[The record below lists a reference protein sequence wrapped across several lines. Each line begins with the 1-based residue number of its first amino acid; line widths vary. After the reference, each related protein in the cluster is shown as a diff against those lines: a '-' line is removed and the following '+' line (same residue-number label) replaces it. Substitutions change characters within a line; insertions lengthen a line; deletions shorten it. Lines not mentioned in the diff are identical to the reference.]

1 MTNSSLDMAE
11 SSGHPGDKV
20 SPHKV
25 ATLRQNR
32 KKLVGLVLGPV
43 LFIAI
48 VLMPSVAGLPVGAQR
63 MAAVA
68 ILMAVWWTLESAPI
82 PVTSLLPIVLCPLL
96 DIMPTAQVTARY
108 GSPII
113 FMFMGAFIIALAMQR
128 WNLHR
133 RVALHIVKVVG
144 LSAKRVVFGFMLATA
159 VLSAFVSNTATAV
172 MMMPVGLAIIG
183 QMVEGAALDSA
194 NAQTVKNFSLNL
206 MLGIAYAATIGGMAT
221 LVGTPPNAVFAGYM
235 QSTYGYEISFYDWAK
250 LGVPL
255 ALVLIPL
262 TWWWLTSVMNPMRP
276 MNFERSRQVIDLELA
291 EMGAM
296 SRGEMWTAVIFG
308 ATAFGWIFKG
318 QLNSLVHTPSYLTD
332 ANIAIAGALAL
343 FLVPLDWRRGEFVMN
358 WEWAVKLPWDVLI
371 LFGGGLA
378 LAGGFTESG
387 LSSWIGG
394 QAEQMGHWP
403 TILFITSV
411 VTLII
416 FLTELTSNTATA
428 AMIIPILAAIAIGLN
443 QNPLL
448 LVIPATLAASCAFML
463 PVATPPNAIVFGSG
477 HVTIPEMSRSGVGLN
492 VIGVAVVVGATF
504 AIAFSVFEIQ
514 EGVLPLWAAGQ

>member
-1 MTNSSLDMAE
+1 
-11 SSGHPGDKV
+11 
-20 SPHKV
+20 
-25 ATLRQNR
+25 
-32 KKLVGLVLGPV
+32 
-43 LFIAI
+43 
-48 VLMPSVAGLPVGAQR
+48 
-63 MAAVA
+63 
-68 ILMAVWWTLESAPI
+68 
-82 PVTSLLPIVLCPLL
+82 
-96 DIMPTAQVTARY
+96 
-108 GSPII
+108 
-113 FMFMGAFIIALAMQR
+113 
-128 WNLHR
+128 
-133 RVALHIVKVVG
+133 
-144 LSAKRVVFGFMLATA
+144 
-159 VLSAFVSNTATAV
+159 
-172 MMMPVGLAIIG
+172 
-183 QMVEGAALDSA
+183 
-194 NAQTVKNFSLNL
+194 
-206 MLGIAYAATIGGMAT
+206 
-221 LVGTPPNAVFAGYM
+221 
-235 QSTYGYEISFYDWAK
+235 
-250 LGVPL
+250 
-255 ALVLIPL
+255 
-262 TWWWLTSVMNPMRP
+262 
-276 MNFERSRQVIDLELA
+276 
-291 EMGAM
+291 
-296 SRGEMWTAVIFG
+296 
-308 ATAFGWIFKG
+308 
-318 QLNSLVHTPSYLTD
+318 
-332 ANIAIAGALAL
+332 
-343 FLVPLDWRRGEFVMN
+343 MN